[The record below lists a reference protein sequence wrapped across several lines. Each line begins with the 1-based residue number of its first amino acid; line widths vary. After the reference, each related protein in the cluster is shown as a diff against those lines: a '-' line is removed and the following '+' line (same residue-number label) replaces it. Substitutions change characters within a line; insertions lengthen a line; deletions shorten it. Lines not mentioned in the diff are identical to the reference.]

1 MEAVLSSRNGDQM
14 KKRTSRDDRLTMGG
28 AATYQIIV
36 RGTIDPSWA
45 SRLAGMNISERRSDD
60 GEVETLLVGRLAD
73 QAALSSVLNSLYE
86 LHLPV
91 VSADCLDNG

>member
-1 MEAVLSSRNGDQM
+1 MM
-14 KKRTSRDDRLTMGG
+14 KRTSRDEHLTMGG

-45 SRLAGMNISERRSDD
+45 SRLAGMNITERRSDD
-60 GEVETLLVGRLAD
+60 EVNTILVGRLTD
-73 QAALSSVLNSLYE
+73 QAALSGVLNTLYE

>member
-1 MEAVLSSRNGDQM
+1 MKIKSSNDV
-14 KKRTSRDDRLTMGG
+14 LTMSG

-36 RGTIDPSWA
+36 QGTIDPSWT
-45 SRLAGMNISERRSDD
+45 SRLAGMNVSERRSEN
-60 GEVETLLVGRLAD
+60 GEIETVLVGRLAD
-73 QAALSSVLNSLYE
+73 QTALSSVLNRLYE

>member
-1 MEAVLSSRNGDQM
+1 M
-14 KKRTSRDDRLTMGG
+14 KSKSRDDVLTMAG

-36 RGTIDPSWA
+36 QGKIDPSWT
-45 SRLAGMNISERRSDD
+45 SRLAGMNISERRSEN
-60 GEVETLLVGRLAD
+60 GEIETVLVGRLAD
-73 QAALSSVLNSLYE
+73 QTALSSVLNSLYD